1 MNRKFKLLKI
11 LKQKELIKQTKAAQQ
26 VKKMAEELNKCE
38 EISRQL
44 GELASTQGMAS
55 GILSISQLHSDR
67 VLALKLIEQ
76 KTIMDNRKDFLTG
89 EVKAASKGISGSL
102 KKLNCFEDAS
112 TRELKNITN
121 KKDNILEEIIFNK
134 KKG

>member
-102 KKLNCFEDAS
+102 KKLNCFEDA
-112 TRELKNITN
+112 
-121 KKDNILEEIIFNK
+121 
-134 KKG
+134 